1 MRLAALSLTL
11 ALCAG
16 AAVAGTPRAPSDADL
31 CEGAALRAA
40 AAENTPPEVLRAIAL
55 AETGGGKGGKGRPW
69 PWTTN
74 VEGVGKWHE
83 SRDAAIAY
91 IKGRHAEGA
100 RSYDIGC
107 FQINRRWH
115 GDAFSSLEEM
125 FDPDANARYA
135 AQFLKSLKHEAGS
148 WNRAAGWYHSRTP
161 ELAAKYRRRVETI
174 LASLPAPPPE
184 AAMIFGGGTG
194 KAPRRIAARDAPR
207 PEINPPAYRDPGI
220 QTPGGVR
227 LALARLA
234 PAERFD
240 MAAKDARPNPAML
253 RRALPLI
260 AVLAAATNA
269 SAGATGG
276 LLPQDQAGG
285 GPLLSPARPLFD

>member
-1 MRLAALSLTL
+1 MRLVVLTL
-11 ALCAG
+11 ALALAAG
-16 AAVAGTPRAPSDADL
+16 AAAGAPRASSDADL
-31 CEGAALRAA
+31 CEAAALRAA
-40 AAENTPPEVLRAIAL
+40 AAEHTPPEVLRAIAL

-83 SRDAAIAY
+83 SREAAIAH
-91 IKGRHAEGA
+91 IRRRHAEGA

-115 GDAFSSLEEM
+115 GEAFDSLEEM

-135 AQFLKSLKHEAGS
+135 ARFLKDLKKEAGS
-148 WNRAAGWYHSRTP
+148 WTRAAGWYHSRTP
-161 ELAAKYRRRVETI
+161 ELAAKYRGRVETI
-174 LASLPAPPPE
+174 LASLPSPPPE
-184 AAMIFGGGTG
+184 AAMIFG
-194 KAPRRIAARDAPR
+194 APAKAARQTGPR
-207 PEINPPAYRDPGI
+207 PAISPPVYSDRGL

-234 PAERFD
+234 PAD
-240 MAAKDARPNPAML
+240 QLGAAPAAADPAML

-260 AVLAAATNA
+260 AVLAVA
-269 SAGATGG
+269 SNSGAGATGG
-276 LLPQDQAGG
+276 LLPQDQTG
-285 GPLLSPARPLFD
+285 GPPLMTPARPLFD

>member
-1 MRLAALSLTL
+1 MRLVVLSLAL
-11 ALCAG
+11 ALVAG
-16 AAVAGTPRAPSDADL
+16 AAAGAPRAASDADL
-31 CEGAALRAA
+31 CEGAATRAA
-40 AAENTPPEVLRAIAL
+40 AAENAPLAVLRAIAL

-83 SRDAAIAY
+83 SREAAIAH
-91 IKGRHAEGA
+91 IKRRHAEGA

-115 GDAFSSLEEM
+115 GEAFDSLEEM

-135 AQFLKSLKHEAGS
+135 ARFLKDLKQEAGS
-148 WNRAAGWYHSRTP
+148 WTRAAGWYHSRTP
-161 ELAAKYRRRVETI
+161 ELAAKYRGRVETI

-184 AAMIFGGGTG
+184 AAMIFAGRGADKPQRSAKT
-194 KAPRRIAARDAPR
+194 R
-207 PEINPPAYRDPGI
+207 PVVSPPAFSDPGI
-220 QTPGGVR
+220 QSPGGVR

-234 PAERFD
+234 PAD
-240 MAAKDARPNPAML
+240 QLGAGAKKPDPAML

-260 AVLAAATNA
+260 AVLAVASNA
-269 SAGATGG
+269 GAGATGG

-285 GPLLSPARPLFD
+285 GPLMAPARPLFD

>member
-1 MRLAALSLTL
+1 MRLCVLTL
-11 ALCAG
+11 ALALAAG
-16 AAVAGTPRAPSDADL
+16 AAAGAPRAASDANL
-31 CEGAALRAA
+31 CEAAALRAA
-40 AAENTPPEVLRAIAL
+40 AAEQTPPDVLRAIAL

-83 SRDAAIAY
+83 SRSAAIAH
-91 IKGRHAEGA
+91 IRRRHAEGA

-115 GDAFSSLEEM
+115 GEAFDSLEEM

-135 AQFLKSLKHEAGS
+135 ARFLKDLKKEAGS
-148 WNRAAGWYHSRTP
+148 WSRAAGWYHSRTP
-161 ELAAKYRRRVETI
+161 ELAAKYRGRVETI
-174 LASLPAPPPE
+174 LASLPDAPFE
-184 AAMIFGGGTG
+184 AAMIFSGQAADPARR
-194 KAPRRIAARDAPR
+194 KSKPRPDISPPVYRDA
-207 PEINPPAYRDPGI
+207 GL

-227 LALARLA
+227 LALTRLT
-234 PAERFD
+234 PAEALGGSASAPD
-240 MAAKDARPNPAML
+240 PAML

-260 AVLAAATNA
+260 AVLAVA
-269 SAGATGG
+269 SNAGATGG
-276 LLPQDQAGG
+276 SGLLSRDQAGG